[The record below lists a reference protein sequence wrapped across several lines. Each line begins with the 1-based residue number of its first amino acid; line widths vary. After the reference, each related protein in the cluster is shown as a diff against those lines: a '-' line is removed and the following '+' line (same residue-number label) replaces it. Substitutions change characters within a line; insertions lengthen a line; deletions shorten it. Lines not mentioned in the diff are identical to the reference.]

1 MKDPYSSYH
10 ERKGVRPVSWEV
22 FHGLCKGLAQA
33 AAGYGPE
40 LILAVVRGGLYPG
53 TLIAYLLR
61 AELYPIRLTRREA
74 DVVVRAQPQWSLRP
88 PEAVKGKRVLAVDEI
103 SGSGETLSMVR
114 EACRE
119 LGGADFRSAVLYAH
133 IRGVKVPDYIGL
145 VTDELLL
152 NPWDREIWQ
161 DGNFGVHPEYEQAL
175 KMQGLSKEEIERYRI
190 EAIKPVKTTTSD

>member
-1 MKDPYSSYH
+1 MKDPYSSYQ
-10 ERKGVRPVSWEV
+10 ERKGVRPVSWEM

-33 AAGYGPE
+33 VAGYDPE
-40 LILAVVRGGLYPG
+40 IILAVARGGLYPG
-53 TLIAYLLR
+53 TLIAHLLR
-61 AELYPIRLTRREA
+61 VDLFPIRLTRREA

-119 LGGADFRSAVLYAH
+119 LGVADFRSAVLSAH
-133 IRGVKVPDYIGL
+133 FRGVKVPDYIGL